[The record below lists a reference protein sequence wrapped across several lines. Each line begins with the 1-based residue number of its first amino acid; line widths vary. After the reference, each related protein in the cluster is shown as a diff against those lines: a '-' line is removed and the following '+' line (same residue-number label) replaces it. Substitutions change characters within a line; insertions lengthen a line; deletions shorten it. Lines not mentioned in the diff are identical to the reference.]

1 LIHARPVVRKCVRSR
16 EAIGCIR
23 SVRSKRAQA
32 YTDRRAFSLRAQ
44 RGTMPPTR
52 IELLQH
58 MPIFGAIREDMLRLL
73 LGHAREVAVRTGAFF
88 FREHDPASSMFVLEA
103 GRVAVLK
110 SWQDREL
117 ILHTLN
123 AGDCFGEMAL
133 MDLFPRSASVRAEE
147 DCRAIEFGAADL
159 LHLFEHDAE
168 QFALIQMNIGREVC
182 RRLRATDELLFRA
195 RMGA

>member
-1 LIHARPVVRKCVRSR
+1 
-16 EAIGCIR
+16 
-23 SVRSKRAQA
+23 
-32 YTDRRAFSLRAQ
+32 
-44 RGTMPPTR
+44 MPPTR
-52 IELLQH
+52 IELLQR

-73 LGHAREVAVRTGAFF
+73 LGHAHEVTVRTGTFF
-88 FREHDPASSMFVLEA
+88 FREHDEASSMFVLEA

-110 SWQDREL
+110 SWEQREL
-117 ILHTLN
+117 VLHTLN

-159 LHLFEHDAE
+159 MHLFEHDAE

-195 RMGA
+195 RMGDTPSGARTSFRAN